1 MPLEGYAPVMHVD
14 LFAGLPVTDYTR
26 SAKWYERFLG
36 SEPSFVPTATE
47 AVWELAEHR
56 FVFIEER
63 PQHAG
68 HAMHTIFVDD
78 LDAFVSEIADR
89 GIQPA
94 RRETYSN
101 GVRKATY
108 RDPDGNEIG
117 LGGAPLTAGD

>member
-1 MPLEGYAPVMHVD
+1 MPVD
-14 LFAGLPVTDYTR
+14 LFAGLPVTDYAR

-36 SEPSFVPTATE
+36 SEPSFLPTATE

-78 LDAFVSEIADR
+78 LDALVSEIGGR
-89 GIQPA
+89 GIEPA
-94 RRETYSN
+94 KRETYAN

-108 RDPDGNEIG
+108 RDPDGNEVG
-117 LGGAPLTAGD
+117 LGGGPLPAGDEMIDR